1 MRRPPRAA
9 PGGTAALPLRGIL
22 AEFAVTT
29 VLLFVV
35 VTIVRWLV
43 GAGSPL
49 QIRDPHLALDVIGP
63 LSGAVIALLII
74 SPLGRLSGGHMNP
87 AVTIAL
93 WLMDAFPGASVV
105 PYVVA
110 QLAGSAAGTALGRLA
125 WGGVVSSHSV
135 DFASIRPEAGW
146 DGASVFLAEAG
157 AMMVLTLVVG
167 NFLAYPRVARWL
179 PPTIGAAIAVLIV
192 VLGPLSG
199 GSANPARQ
207 FGPACSRGPTLCSLS
222 TCARQSSAQ
231 CLAQA
236 CITSSTVSCAS
247 ANPSPIGSTGA
258 RYQRPPA
265 PAAVPDVFGSR

>member
-1 MRRPPRAA
+1 VTISGAPSAAEPA
-9 PGGTAALPLRGIL
+9 PGRTAALPLRDIL

-35 VTIVRWLV
+35 VAIVRWLV

-157 AMMVLTLVVG
+157 AMIVLTLVVG
-167 NFLAYPRVARWL
+167 NFLAYPSVARWL

-207 FGPACSRGPTLCSLS
+207 FGPGLLAGADPVLAIYLCAPVVGAVLGAGLHHLLYRQLRIREPLTYRLDGRQVPTSTRSRS
-222 TCARQSSAQ
+222 
-231 CLAQA
+231 
-236 CITSSTVSCAS
+236 
-247 ANPSPIGSTGA
+247 GA
-258 RYQRPPA
+258 
-265 PAAVPDVFGSR
+265 